1 MNKVY
6 EKDDYIVIPAGYGF
20 MIININKVFKTGHI
34 CVKSLKM
41 CKSLISMAIK
51 KEPPKNKNY
60 VDNLI
65 KISVD
70 KEYIMKLIELKQDKP
85 VNVMELMKASF
96 YKRHRGAIKQVK

>member
-1 MNKVY
+1 MSKVY
-6 EKDDYIVIPAGYGF
+6 KKDDYVIIPAGYGF

-41 CKSLISMAIK
+41 CKSLISLSIK
-51 KEPPKNKNY
+51 KQLPKNKNY

-70 KEYIMKLIELKQDKP
+70 KEYIMELIEFKNDKP
-85 VNVMELMKASF
+85 VSVMKLMKASS
-96 YKRHRGAIKQVK
+96 YKRHRGAMRQVK

>member
-6 EKDDYIVIPAGYGF
+6 KKDDYVVIPAGYGF

-41 CKSLISMAIK
+41 CKSLISLAIK
-51 KEPPKNKNY
+51 KELPKNKNY
-60 VDNLI
+60 VDILI

-70 KEYIMKLIELKQDKP
+70 KEYIMELIEFKEDKP
-85 VNVMELMKASF
+85 VSVLELMKASC
-96 YKRHRGAIKQVK
+96 YRRHRGAMKQVK